1 MPKYLTYR
9 YLYPPRPKNAISPD
23 DLNFWDNGTLICQ
36 PKLNGS
42 NCLIFTNGVK
52 VIVMNRHNQR
62 LTNFQLSDD
71 EVKNLYRGNGGWLI
85 LNGEY
90 LNKSKMD
97 ETGQPFN
104 HKFVIFDILCFDG
117 DYLVGKTFEERIN
130 LLDTLYDKNQSEK
143 EYLYNISTN
152 VYRVKSY
159 RNGFKDFFDKYTP
172 IDMIE
177 GVVLKRANARL
188 EVGASEQNNVK
199 SQLKSRKATKNY
211 KY

>member
-1 MPKYLTYR
+1 MPKYINYR
-9 YLYPPRPKNAISPD
+9 YLYPPRPKNAISPN
-23 DLNFWDNGTLICQ
+23 DLTFWDNNSLLAQ

-52 VIVMNRHNQR
+52 VVVMNRHNQR
-62 LTNFQLSDD
+62 LTNFRLTDE
-71 EVKNLYRGNGGWLI
+71 EVKSLYRGNGGWMI

-90 LNKSKMD
+90 LNKSKID

-117 DYLVGKTFEERIN
+117 DYLVGKTFEERVQ
-130 LLDTLYDKNQSEK
+130 LLDTLYDQINSEK
-143 EYLYNISTN
+143 EYLFGISEN

-159 RNGFKDFFDKYTP
+159 LSGFNDLFNKLTQ

-177 GVVLKRANARL
+177 GLVMKRKNARL
-188 EVGASEQNNVK
+188 EIGSSEMNNVK
-199 SQLKSRKATKNY
+199 SQIKCRKSTKNY

>member
-1 MPKYLTYR
+1 MPKYINYR
-9 YLYPPRPKNAISPD
+9 YLYPPRPKNAISPN
-23 DLNFWDNGTLICQ
+23 DLTFWDNGTLICQ

-42 NCLIFTNGVK
+42 NCLIFTNGQK
-52 VIVMNRHNQR
+52 IMVMNRHNQR
-62 LTNFQLSDD
+62 LTNFRLTDE
-71 EVKNLYRGNGGWLI
+71 EVKSLYRGNGGWMI

-97 ETGQPFN
+97 ETGQTFN

-117 DYLVGKTFEERIN
+117 DYLVGKTFEERVQ
-130 LLDTLYDKNQSEK
+130 LLDTLYGQINCEK
-143 EYLYNISTN
+143 EYLFGISEN

-159 RNGFKDFFDKYTP
+159 LSGFNDLFNKLTP

-177 GVVLKRANARL
+177 GLVMKRKNARL
-188 EVGASEQNNVK
+188 EIGSSEMNNVK
-199 SQLKSRKATKNY
+199 SQIKCRKSTKNY

>member
-1 MPKYLTYR
+1 MPKYINYR

-23 DLNFWDNGTLICQ
+23 DLTFWDNNSLLAQ

-62 LTNFQLSDD
+62 LTNFRLTDE
-71 EVKNLYRGNGGWLI
+71 EVKSLYRGNGGWMI

-97 ETGQPFN
+97 ETEQSFN
-104 HKFVIFDILCFDG
+104 HKFVIFDILCIDG
-117 DYLVGKTFEERIN
+117 DYLVGKTFEERVQ
-130 LLDTLYDKNQSEK
+130 LLDTLYDQRNCEK
-143 EYLYNISTN
+143 EYLFGISEN

-159 RNGFKDFFDKYTP
+159 LTGFNELYNKLTP

-177 GVVLKRANARL
+177 GLVMKRRNARL
-188 EVGASEQNNVK
+188 EVGSSEMNNVK
-199 SQLKSRKATKNY
+199 SQIKCRKATKNY

>member
-1 MPKYLTYR
+1 MKYDKYIFIF
-9 YLYPPRPKNAISPD
+9 PPRPKNAISPD

-71 EVKNLYRGNGGWLI
+71 EVKNLYRGDGGWLV

-104 HKFVIFDILCFDG
+104 HKFVIFDILCYDG

-130 LLDTLYDKNQSEK
+130 LLDTLYDQNDSEK
-143 EYLYNISTN
+143 DYLYNISTN

-159 RNGFKDFFDKYTP
+159 RGGFKDFFDKYTP
-172 IDMIE
+172 IDIIE